1 MYIDFHLQ
9 ITWGIGATMV
19 ILFLERADFR
29 IMEAFSYKCALNT
42 VKKKYKNMGKLRYMY
57 NT

>member
-1 MYIDFHLQ
+1 
-9 ITWGIGATMV
+9 MV